1 MSMEE
6 TKEIKTKKKRKI
18 SKSALIII
26 AGILIIAIPVIVFVS
41 ILGISALQTGSPR
54 DGSRFEGDL
63 VNEITSD
70 DISSIETDL
79 KSLSNIESVEV
90 KLSEGQLKVYIDTTD
105 SLTENEVDDIVNKA
119 YEKVTTKLP
128 INTYFTRTNSAK
140 MYDLQIN
147 VYTTSENVENRQY
160 KFLHKNSAEDKYAID
175 DLAHPK
181 DPELVNDLLGNGDA
195 EEEAE
200 EQVEE

>member
-54 DGSRFEGDL
+54 DGSRFDGDL
-63 VNEITSD
+63 VNKITSD
-70 DISSIETDL
+70 DISAIETDL
-79 KSLSNIESVEV
+79 KSLSNIESVTV
-90 KLSEGQLKVYIDTTD
+90 KESEGQLKIYIDTTD
-105 SLTENEVDDIVNKA
+105 TLTESEIDDIVNKS
-119 YEKVTTKLP
+119 YEKVTAKLP
-128 INTYFTRTNSAK
+128 INTYFTKTNSAK

-160 KFLHKNSAEDKYAID
+160 KFLHKNSAEEKYAID

-181 DPELVNDLLGNGDA
+181 DPELVNELLNGPSEEETEEQA
-195 EEEAE
+195 EE
-200 EQVEE
+200 

>member
-54 DGSRFEGDL
+54 DGSRFDGDL
-63 VNEITSD
+63 VNKITSD
-70 DISSIETDL
+70 DISAIETDL
-79 KSLSNIESVEV
+79 KSLSNIESVTV
-90 KLSEGQLKVYIDTTD
+90 KESEGQLKIYIDTTD
-105 SLTENEVDDIVNKA
+105 TLIESEIDDIVNKA
-119 YEKVTTKLP
+119 YEKVTAKLP
-128 INTYFTRTNSAK
+128 INTYFTKTNSAK

-160 KFLHKNSAEDKYAID
+160 KFLHKNSAEEKYAID

-181 DPELVNDLLGNGDA
+181 DPELVNELLNGPS

-200 EQVEE
+200 EQAEE